1 MRKRTKEKIE
11 QTKLNILNCGT
22 TEKKNI
28 THIEQEF
35 QKKKEKG
42 MERNSETIMIVECLA
57 ENVKNK

>member
-42 MERNSETIMIVECLA
+42 MEGKSETIMIVECLA